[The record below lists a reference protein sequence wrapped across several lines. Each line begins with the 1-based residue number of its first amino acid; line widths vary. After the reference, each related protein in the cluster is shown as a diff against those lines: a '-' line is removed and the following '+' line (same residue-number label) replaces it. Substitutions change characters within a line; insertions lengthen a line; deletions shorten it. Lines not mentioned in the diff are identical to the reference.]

1 LILPSAAPGAG
12 EILTVATV
20 EGAAMR
26 VTVDPDLCEAN
37 GVCANLVP
45 QVFDLDDEDVLHIT
59 VGEVPAGL
67 ADKVRLA
74 VQSCPKMALS
84 LED

>member
-1 LILPSAAPGAG
+1 
-12 EILTVATV
+12 
-20 EGAAMR
+20 MR
-26 VTVDPDLCEAN
+26 VTVDPGLCEAN

-45 QVFDLDDEDVLHIT
+45 QVFDLDDDDVLHIAAAD
-59 VGEVPAGL
+59 VPADL
-67 ADKVRLA
+67 AGKVRLA

>member
-1 LILPSAAPGAG
+1 
-12 EILTVATV
+12 
-20 EGAAMR
+20 MR
-26 VTVDPDLCEAN
+26 VTVDSDLCEAN

-59 VGEVPAGL
+59 VGEVPADL
-67 ADKVRLA
+67 AGKVRLA

-84 LED
+84 LDE

>member
-1 LILPSAAPGAG
+1 
-12 EILTVATV
+12 
-20 EGAAMR
+20 MR

-45 QVFDLDDEDVLHIT
+45 QVFDLDDDDVLHIT
-59 VGEVPAGL
+59 AGEVPADL
-67 ADKVRLA
+67 TDKVRLA

-84 LED
+84 LEE

>member
-1 LILPSAAPGAG
+1 
-12 EILTVATV
+12 
-20 EGAAMR
+20 MR

-45 QVFDLDDEDVLHIT
+45 QVFDLDDDDVLHISA
-59 VGEVPAGL
+59 GEVPADL

-74 VQSCPKMALS
+74 AQSCPKMALS
-84 LED
+84 LEE

>member
-1 LILPSAAPGAG
+1 
-12 EILTVATV
+12 
-20 EGAAMR
+20 MR

>member
-1 LILPSAAPGAG
+1 
-12 EILTVATV
+12 
-20 EGAAMR
+20 

-45 QVFDLDDEDVLHIT
+45 AVFDLDDDDQLHIAA
-59 VGEVPAGL
+59 GDVPADL

-74 VQSCPKMALS
+74 VQSCPKMALRT
-84 LED
+84 ED

>member
-1 LILPSAAPGAG
+1 
-12 EILTVATV
+12 
-20 EGAAMR
+20 MR

-37 GVCANLVP
+37 GVCASLVP
-45 QVFDLDDEDVLHIT
+45 QVFDLNDNDELHIAA
-59 VGEVPAGL
+59 GDVPAEL

-84 LED
+84 LAE

>member
-1 LILPSAAPGAG
+1 
-12 EILTVATV
+12 
-20 EGAAMR
+20 MK

-45 QVFDLDDEDVLHIT
+45 AVFGLDDDDELHIAA
-59 VGEVPAGL
+59 GEVPADL

-84 LED
+84 VQD